1 MRKMKVVTLLLVT
14 VLIIRC
20 GEKSEA
26 NHTKGNVTLDNFF
39 QVTGYAQGTTYS
51 IVYQDS
57 LKRDLSNSIDS
68 LLKDYDSYLSTYVD
82 TSLISQFNNSEYS
95 PTSSKTRWSNDFS
108 DLEIQPDGI
117 FEDCFKSAKEIY
129 HATDGA
135 FNPAIFPLV
144 KYWGF
149 FKGEIRADPSELEI
163 DSILKIVDFSDS
175 MINLYTDTVSK
186 GDVIFGSTPVIGKLN
201 GNTKIDFNGIAQGHS
216 VDIIGRYLLS
226 LGVNNFMVE
235 VGGEVLCKGVNNKNT
250 CWQIGVDKPIENSSP
265 GSEGFEFVVNV
276 NNGAVAT
283 SGNYRKFYEKD
294 GLKYAHTINPKTGY
308 PVQHSLLSV
317 TVKTD
322 KCADA
327 DGYATAFMVMGM
339 EQTKKFLSANPEL
352 HLEVY
357 LVASTGKDAH
367 EIWMTEG
374 FQSLIVE

>member
-1 MRKMKVVTLLLVT
+1 MKFVTLLLITFIFV
-14 VLIIRC
+14 RC
-20 GEKSEA
+20 GDKPKSKNAKSEVVL
-26 NHTKGNVTLDNFF
+26 NDFF
-39 QVTGYAQGTTYS
+39 QLTGYAQGTTYS
-51 IVYQDS
+51 IVYQDA
-57 LKRDLSNSIDS
+57 LKRNLSNSIDS

-95 PTSSKTRWSNDFS
+95 PASSKTSWNNDFS
-108 DLEIQPDGI
+108 DLEVQPDGI

-135 FNPAIFPLV
+135 FNPAVFPLV

-149 FKGEIRADPSELEI
+149 FKGEIREDPSQVEI

-175 MINLYTDTVSK
+175 MIKLYADTVAK

-201 GNTKIDFNGIAQGHS
+201 GNMKIDFNGIAQGHS

-226 LGVNNFMVE
+226 LGIHNFMIE

-250 CWQIGVDKPIENSSP
+250 YWQIGVDKPVENSSP
-265 GSEGFEFVVNV
+265 GSEGFQLIVNV
-276 NNGAVAT
+276 DNGAIAT

-294 GLKYAHTINPKTGY
+294 GLKYAHTINPKTGF
-308 PVQHSLLSV
+308 PVQHSLLSS
-317 TVKTD
+317 TVKAD

-339 EQTKKFLSANPEL
+339 EQTKKFLSSNPGL

-357 LVASTGKDAH
+357 LVASNGKDAH
-367 EIWMTEG
+367 EVWMTEG
-374 FQSLIVE
+374 FKNLIVE

>member
-1 MRKMKVVTLLLVT
+1 MKVVTLLLITFIFV
-14 VLIIRC
+14 RC
-20 GEKSEA
+20 GDNSEFNNAKSE
-26 NHTKGNVTLDNFF
+26 VVLYDFF

-51 IVYQDS
+51 IVYQDV

-95 PTSSKTRWSNDFS
+95 PTSAKTSWNTDFS

-117 FEDCFKSAKEIY
+117 FEDCFKAAKVIY

-135 FNPAIFPLV
+135 FNPAVFPLV

-149 FKGEIRADPSELEI
+149 FKGEIREDPSGVEI

-175 MINLYTDTVSK
+175 MINLYIDTVSK
-186 GDVIFGSTPVIGKLN
+186 RDVIFGSTPVIGKLN
-201 GNTKIDFNGIAQGHS
+201 GNMKIDFNGIAQGHS

-226 LGVNNFMVE
+226 LGINNFMAE
-235 VGGEVLCKGVNNKNT
+235 VGGEVLCKGVNNKNAY
-250 CWQIGVDKPIENSSP
+250 WQIGVDKPVENSSP
-265 GSEGFEFVVNV
+265 GSEGFQFVVNV
-276 NNGAVAT
+276 NNGAIAT

-294 GLKYAHTINPKTGY
+294 GLKYAHTINPKTGF

-317 TVKTD
+317 TVKAD

-339 EQTKKFLSANPEL
+339 EHTKKFLSLNSEL
-352 HLEVY
+352 RLEVY
-357 LVASTGKDAH
+357 LVASSGKDAY
-367 EIWMTEG
+367 EVWMTKG
-374 FQSLIVE
+374 FENLLIK

>member
-1 MRKMKVVTLLLVT
+1 MKVVTLLLITFLLV
-14 VLIIRC
+14 RC
-20 GEKSEA
+20 GENQESK
-26 NHTKGNVTLDNFF
+26 NTLGKVVSNDFF
-39 QVTGYAQGTTYS
+39 QISGYAQGTTYS

-95 PTSSKTRWSNDFS
+95 PTSSKTSWNNDFL
-108 DLEIQPDGI
+108 DLQIHSDGI
-117 FEDCFKSAKEIY
+117 FEDCFKAAKEIF

-135 FNPAIFPLV
+135 FNPAVYPLV

-149 FKGEIRADPSELEI
+149 LDGKPRDDIFQYEI
-163 DSILKIVDFSDS
+163 DSILNIVNFSDS
-175 MINLYTDTVSK
+175 MINLYTDTISK
-186 GDVIFGSTPVIGKLN
+186 GDVLFGSTAVIGKLN
-201 GNTKIDFNGIAQGHS
+201 GSMKIDFNGIAQGHS

-226 LGVNNFMVE
+226 LGINNFMVE

-250 CWQIGVDKPIENSSP
+250 YWRIGVDKPVENSSP
-265 GSEGFEFVVNV
+265 GSKGFQFVVNV
-276 NNGAVAT
+276 NNGAIAT

-294 GLKYAHTINPKTGY
+294 GIKYAHTINPKTGN

-317 TVKTD
+317 TVAAD
-322 KCADA
+322 KCVDA

-339 EQTKKFLSANPEL
+339 EQTKKFLSTNPEL

-357 LVASTGKDAH
+357 MIASSGKEEH
-367 EIWMTEG
+367 EVWLTKG
-374 FQSLIVE
+374 FQNLIAE

>member
-1 MRKMKVVTLLLVT
+1 MKVVTLLLITFLLV
-14 VLIIRC
+14 RC
-20 GEKSEA
+20 GEKVVS
-26 NHTKGNVTLDNFF
+26 NNFF

-95 PTSSKTRWSNDFS
+95 PASSKTSWNNDFL
-108 DLEIQPDGI
+108 DLEIQSDGI
-117 FEDCFKSAKEIY
+117 FEDCFKAAKEIY
-129 HATDGA
+129 HETDGA
-135 FNPAIFPLV
+135 FNPAVYPLV

-149 FKGEIRADPSELEI
+149 LDGKPRDDIFQYEI
-163 DSILKIVDFSDS
+163 DSILKIVNFSDS
-175 MINLYTDTVSK
+175 MINLYPDTVSK
-186 GDVIFGSTPVIGKLN
+186 GDLLFGSTPVIAKLN
-201 GNTKIDFNGIAQGHS
+201 GSMKIDFNGIAQGHS

-226 LGVNNFMVE
+226 LGINNLMVE

-250 CWQIGVDKPIENSSP
+250 YWQIGVDKPVENSSP
-265 GSEGFEFVVNV
+265 GSKGFQFVVHV
-276 NNGAVAT
+276 NNGAIAT

-294 GLKYAHTINPKTGY
+294 GIKYAHTINPKTGN

-317 TVKTD
+317 TVAAD
-322 KCADA
+322 KCVDA

-339 EQTKKFLSANPEL
+339 EQTKKFLNANPEL

-357 LVASTGKDAH
+357 MIASSGKEEH
-367 EIWMTEG
+367 EVWMTKG
-374 FQSLIVE
+374 FQNLIVD

>member
-1 MRKMKVVTLLLVT
+1 MKVVTLLLITFLFV
-14 VLIIRC
+14 RC
-20 GEKSEA
+20 GENQES
-26 NHTKGNVTLDNFF
+26 NNIKGKVVLNDFF

-82 TSLISQFNNSEYS
+82 TSLISQFNNSESS
-95 PTSSKTRWSNDFS
+95 PTSSKTSWNNDFL
-108 DLEIQPDGI
+108 DLEIQSDGI
-117 FEDCFKSAKEIY
+117 FEDCFKAAKEIY

-135 FNPAIFPLV
+135 FNPAVYPLV

-149 FKGEIRADPSELEI
+149 LDGKPRDDIFQYEI
-163 DSILKIVDFSDS
+163 DSILKIVNFSDS
-175 MINLYTDTVSK
+175 LINLYTDTVSK
-186 GDVIFGSTPVIGKLN
+186 GDVLFGSTPVIGKLN
-201 GNTKIDFNGIAQGHS
+201 GNMKIDFNGIAQGHS
-216 VDIIGRYLLS
+216 VDIIGRFLLS
-226 LGVNNFMVE
+226 FGINNFMIE

-250 CWQIGVDKPIENSSP
+250 FWQIGVDKPVENSSP
-265 GSEGFEFVVNV
+265 GSKGFQFVVNV
-276 NNGAVAT
+276 NNGAIAT

-294 GLKYAHTINPKTGY
+294 GVKYAHTINPKTGY

-317 TVKTD
+317 TVAAD
-322 KCADA
+322 KCVDA

-339 EQTKKFLSANPEL
+339 EHTKKFLSSHPEL

-367 EIWMTEG
+367 EVWMTEG
-374 FQSLIVE
+374 FQSFIVE

>member
-1 MRKMKVVTLLLVT
+1 MRKMKVVKLLLITFLFVG
-14 VLIIRC
+14 C
-20 GEKSEA
+20 GGNQKPF
-26 NHTKGNVTLDNFF
+26 NTKDKGLLTDFF
-39 QVTGYAQGTTYS
+39 QITGYAQGTTYS

-57 LKRDLSNSIDS
+57 LKRDLSSSIDS

-82 TSLISQFNNSEYS
+82 TSLISQFNNSAYS
-95 PTSSKTRWSNDFS
+95 PTSSLISWNNDS
-108 DLEIQPDGI
+108 LDLEIQPHGI
-117 FEDCFKSAKEIY
+117 FEDCFKAAKEIY

-149 FKGEIRADPSELEI
+149 FNGEIRANASEFEI

-175 MINLYTDTVSK
+175 MINLCDGTLAK
-186 GDVIFGSTPVIGKLN
+186 RDVLFGSPILLCKLN

-235 VGGEVLCKGVNNKNT
+235 VGGEVLCNGVNNKNT
-250 CWQIGVDKPIENSSP
+250 FWQIGVDKPVENSSP
-265 GSEGFEFVVNV
+265 GSEGFQFIVNV
-276 NNGAVAT
+276 NNGAIAT

-317 TVKTD
+317 TVKASR
-322 KCADA
+322 CSDA
-327 DGYATAFMVMGM
+327 DGYATAFMVMGV
-339 EQTKKFLSANPEL
+339 EKTKRFLSANPEL
-352 HLEVY
+352 DLEVY
-357 LVASTGKDAH
+357 LVAANGKEEH
-367 EIWMTEG
+367 SVWMTKE
-374 FQSLIVE
+374 FACSN

>member
-1 MRKMKVVTLLLVT
+1 MKVVTLLLITFIFV
-14 VLIIRC
+14 RC
-20 GEKSEA
+20 GEKPESNNAKSE
-26 NHTKGNVTLDNFF
+26 VVLYDFF

-51 IVYQDS
+51 IVYQDV
-57 LKRDLSNSIDS
+57 LKRDLSMSIDS

-82 TSLISQFNNSEYS
+82 TSLISQFNNSLYS
-95 PTSSKTRWSNDFS
+95 PAFTKTSWNKDFS
-108 DLEIQPDGI
+108 DLEVQPDGI
-117 FEDCFKSAKEIY
+117 FEDCFKAAKEIY

-135 FNPAIFPLV
+135 FNPSVYPLV

-149 FKGEIRADPSELEI
+149 LDGKPRDDIFQYEI

-175 MINLYTDTVSK
+175 MINLSTDTVSK
-186 GDVIFGSTPVIGKLN
+186 GEVIVGSTPVIAKLH
-201 GNTKIDFNGIAQGHS
+201 GNMKIDFNGIAQGHS

-250 CWQIGVDKPIENSSP
+250 YWQIGVDKPVENSSP
-265 GSEGFEFVVNV
+265 GSEGFQFVVNV
-276 NNGAVAT
+276 NNGAIAT

-294 GLKYAHTINPKTGY
+294 GVKYAHTINPKTGY

-317 TVKTD
+317 TVMTD

-339 EQTKKFLSANPEL
+339 EQTKKFLSSNPEL

-357 LVASTGKDAH
+357 LVASTGKDKH
-367 EIWMTEG
+367 EFWMTEG

>member
-1 MRKMKVVTLLLVT
+1 MKVVILLLITFIFV
-14 VLIIRC
+14 RC
-20 GEKSEA
+20 GDNSESNNAKSE
-26 NHTKGNVTLDNFF
+26 VVLYDFF

-51 IVYQDS
+51 IVYQDV

-95 PTSSKTRWSNDFS
+95 PTSAKTSWNTDFS

-117 FEDCFKSAKEIY
+117 FEDCFKAAKVIY

-135 FNPAIFPLV
+135 FNPAVFPLV

-149 FKGEIRADPSELEI
+149 FKGEIREDPSGVEI

-175 MINLYTDTVSK
+175 MINLYIDTVSK
-186 GDVIFGSTPVIGKLN
+186 RDVIFGSTPVIGKLN
-201 GNTKIDFNGIAQGHS
+201 GNMKIDFNGIAQGHS

-226 LGVNNFMVE
+226 LGINNFMAE
-235 VGGEVLCKGVNNKNT
+235 VGGEVLCKGVNNKNAY
-250 CWQIGVDKPIENSSP
+250 WQIGVDKPVENSSP
-265 GSEGFEFVVNV
+265 GSEGFQFVVNV
-276 NNGAVAT
+276 NNGAIAT

-294 GLKYAHTINPKTGY
+294 GLKYAHTINPKTGF

-317 TVKTD
+317 TVKAD

-339 EQTKKFLSANPEL
+339 EHTKKFLSLNSEL
-352 HLEVY
+352 RLEVY
-357 LVASTGKDAH
+357 LVASSGKDAY
-367 EIWMTEG
+367 EVWMTKG
-374 FQSLIVE
+374 FESLLIK

>member
-1 MRKMKVVTLLLVT
+1 MFRIT
-14 VLIIRC
+14 
-20 GEKSEA
+20 
-26 NHTKGNVTLDNFF
+26 FF

-82 TSLISQFNNSEYS
+82 TSLISQFNNSESS
-95 PTSSKTRWSNDFS
+95 PTSSKTSWNNDFL
-108 DLEIQPDGI
+108 DLEIQSDGI
-117 FEDCFKSAKEIY
+117 FEDCFKAAKEIY

-135 FNPAIFPLV
+135 FNPAVYPLV

-149 FKGEIRADPSELEI
+149 LDGKPRDDIFQYEI
-163 DSILKIVDFSDS
+163 DSILKIVNFSDS
-175 MINLYTDTVSK
+175 MINLYADTVSK
-186 GDVIFGSTPVIGKLN
+186 GDVLFGSTPVIGKLN
-201 GNTKIDFNGIAQGHS
+201 GNMKIDFNGIAQGHS

-226 LGVNNFMVE
+226 LGINNFMVE

-250 CWQIGVDKPIENSSP
+250 YWQIGVDKPVENSSP
-265 GSEGFEFVVNV
+265 GSKGFQFVVNV
-276 NNGAVAT
+276 NNGAIAT

-294 GLKYAHTINPKTGY
+294 GIKYAHTINPKTGY

-317 TVKTD
+317 TVAAD
-322 KCADA
+322 KCVDA

-339 EQTKKFLSANPEL
+339 EHTKKFLNANPEL

-357 LVASTGKDAH
+357 LIASSGKEEH
-367 EIWMTEG
+367 EVWMTKG

>member
-1 MRKMKVVTLLLVT
+1 MKVVTLLLITFIFV
-14 VLIIRC
+14 RC
-20 GEKSEA
+20 GEKPESNNAKSE
-26 NHTKGNVTLDNFF
+26 VVLYDFF

-51 IVYQDS
+51 IVYQDV
-57 LKRDLSNSIDS
+57 LKRDLSMSIDS

-82 TSLISQFNNSEYS
+82 TSLISQFNNSLYS
-95 PTSSKTRWSNDFS
+95 PAFTKTSWNKDFS
-108 DLEIQPDGI
+108 DLEVQPDGI
-117 FEDCFKSAKEIY
+117 FEDCFKAAKEIY

-135 FNPAIFPLV
+135 FNPSVYPLV

-149 FKGEIRADPSELEI
+149 LDGKPRDDIFQYEI

-175 MINLYTDTVSK
+175 VINLSTDTVSK
-186 GDVIFGSTPVIGKLN
+186 GEVIVGSTPVIAKLH
-201 GNTKIDFNGIAQGHS
+201 GNMKIDFNGIAQGHS

-250 CWQIGVDKPIENSSP
+250 YWQIGVDKPVENSSP
-265 GSEGFEFVVNV
+265 GSEGFQFVVNV
-276 NNGAVAT
+276 NNGAIAT

-294 GLKYAHTINPKTGY
+294 GVKYAHTINPKTGY

-317 TVKTD
+317 TVMTD

-339 EQTKKFLSANPEL
+339 EQTKKFLSSNPEL

-357 LVASTGKDAH
+357 LVASTGKDKH
-367 EIWMTEG
+367 EFWMTEG

>member
-1 MRKMKVVTLLLVT
+1 MKVVTLLLITFIFV
-14 VLIIRC
+14 RC
-20 GEKSEA
+20 GEKPESNNAKSE
-26 NHTKGNVTLDNFF
+26 VVLYDFF

-51 IVYQDS
+51 IVYQDV
-57 LKRDLSNSIDS
+57 LKRDLSMSIDS

-82 TSLISQFNNSEYS
+82 TSLISQFNNSLYS
-95 PTSSKTRWSNDFS
+95 PAFTKTSWNKDFS
-108 DLEIQPDGI
+108 DLEVQPDGI
-117 FEDCFKSAKEIY
+117 FEDCFKAAKEIY

-135 FNPAIFPLV
+135 FNPSVYPLV

-149 FKGEIRADPSELEI
+149 LDGKPRDDIFQYEI

-175 MINLYTDTVSK
+175 VINLSTDTVSK
-186 GDVIFGSTPVIGKLN
+186 GEVIVGSTPVIAKLH
-201 GNTKIDFNGIAQGHS
+201 GNMKIDFNGIAQGHS

-250 CWQIGVDKPIENSSP
+250 YWQIGVDKPVENSSP
-265 GSEGFEFVVNV
+265 GSEGFQFVVNV
-276 NNGAVAT
+276 NNGAIAT

-294 GLKYAHTINPKTGY
+294 GVKYAHAINPKTGY

-317 TVKTD
+317 TVMTD

-339 EQTKKFLSANPEL
+339 EQTKKFLSSNPEL

-357 LVASTGKDAH
+357 LVASTGKDKH
-367 EIWMTEG
+367 EFWMTEG

>member
-1 MRKMKVVTLLLVT
+1 MKVVTLLLITFLFV
-14 VLIIRC
+14 RC
-20 GEKSEA
+20 GENQES
-26 NHTKGNVTLDNFF
+26 NNIKGKVVLNDFF

-82 TSLISQFNNSEYS
+82 TSLISQFNNSESS
-95 PTSSKTRWSNDFS
+95 PTSSKTSWNNDFL
-108 DLEIQPDGI
+108 DLEIQSDGI
-117 FEDCFKSAKEIY
+117 FEDCFKAAKEIY

-135 FNPAIFPLV
+135 FNPAVYPLV

-149 FKGEIRADPSELEI
+149 LDGKPRDDIFQYEI
-163 DSILKIVDFSDS
+163 DSILKIVNFSDS
-175 MINLYTDTVSK
+175 LINLYTDTVSK
-186 GDVIFGSTPVIGKLN
+186 GDVLFGSTPVIGKLN
-201 GNTKIDFNGIAQGHS
+201 GNMKIDFNGIAQGHS
-216 VDIIGRYLLS
+216 VDIIGRFLLS
-226 LGVNNFMVE
+226 FGINNFMIE

-250 CWQIGVDKPIENSSP
+250 FWQIGVDKPVENSSP
-265 GSEGFEFVVNV
+265 GSEGFQFVINV
-276 NNGAVAT
+276 NNGAIAT

-294 GLKYAHTINPKTGY
+294 GVKYAHTINPKTGY

-317 TVKTD
+317 TVAAD
-322 KCADA
+322 KCVDA

-339 EQTKKFLSANPEL
+339 EQTKKFLSAHPEL

-367 EIWMTEG
+367 EVWMTEG
-374 FQSLIVE
+374 FQSFIVE

>member
-1 MRKMKVVTLLLVT
+1 MKVVTLLLITFIFV
-14 VLIIRC
+14 RC
-20 GEKSEA
+20 GEKPESNNAKSE
-26 NHTKGNVTLDNFF
+26 VVLYDFF
-39 QVTGYAQGTTYS
+39 QVTGYAQGTTYY
-51 IVYQDS
+51 IVYQDV
-57 LKRDLSNSIDS
+57 LKRDLSMSIDS

-82 TSLISQFNNSEYS
+82 TSLISQFNNSLYS
-95 PTSSKTRWSNDFS
+95 PAFTKTSWNKDFS
-108 DLEIQPDGI
+108 DLEVQPDGI
-117 FEDCFKSAKEIY
+117 FEDCFKAAKEIY

-135 FNPAIFPLV
+135 FNPSVYPLV

-149 FKGEIRADPSELEI
+149 LDGKPRDDIFQYEI

-175 MINLYTDTVSK
+175 VINLSTDTVSK
-186 GDVIFGSTPVIGKLN
+186 GEVIVGSTPVIAKLH
-201 GNTKIDFNGIAQGHS
+201 GNMKIDFNGIAQGHS

-250 CWQIGVDKPIENSSP
+250 YWQIGVDKPVENSSP
-265 GSEGFEFVVNV
+265 GSEGFQFVVNV
-276 NNGAVAT
+276 NNGAIAT

-294 GLKYAHTINPKTGY
+294 GVKYAHAINPKTGY

-317 TVKTD
+317 TVMTD

-339 EQTKKFLSANPEL
+339 EQTKKFLSSNPEL

-374 FQSLIVE
+374 FKSLIVE

>member
-1 MRKMKVVTLLLVT
+1 MKVVTLLLITFIFV
-14 VLIIRC
+14 RC
-20 GEKSEA
+20 GEKPESNNAKSE
-26 NHTKGNVTLDNFF
+26 VVLYDFF

-51 IVYQDS
+51 IVYQDV
-57 LKRDLSNSIDS
+57 LKRDLSMSIDS

-82 TSLISQFNNSEYS
+82 TSLISQFNNSLYS
-95 PTSSKTRWSNDFS
+95 PAFTKTSWNKDFS
-108 DLEIQPDGI
+108 DLEVQPDGI
-117 FEDCFKSAKEIY
+117 FEDCFKAAKEIY

-135 FNPAIFPLV
+135 FNPSVYPLV

-149 FKGEIRADPSELEI
+149 LDGKPRDDIFQYEI

-175 MINLYTDTVSK
+175 VINLSTDTVSK
-186 GDVIFGSTPVIGKLN
+186 GEVIVGSTPVIAKLH
-201 GNTKIDFNGIAQGHS
+201 GNMKIDFNGIAQGHS

-250 CWQIGVDKPIENSSP
+250 YWQIGVDKPVENSSP
-265 GSEGFEFVVNV
+265 GSEGFQFVVNV
-276 NNGAVAT
+276 NNGAIAT

-294 GLKYAHTINPKTGY
+294 GVKYAHTINPKTGY

-317 TVKTD
+317 TVMTD

-339 EQTKKFLSANPEL
+339 EQTKKFLSSNPEL

-374 FQSLIVE
+374 FKSLIVE

>member
-1 MRKMKVVTLLLVT
+1 MKIVTLLLITFLFV
-14 VLIIRC
+14 RC
-20 GEKSEA
+20 GENQES
-26 NHTKGNVTLDNFF
+26 NNIKGKVVLNDFF

-82 TSLISQFNNSEYS
+82 TSLISQFNNSESS
-95 PTSSKTRWSNDFS
+95 PTSSKTSWKNDFLY
-108 DLEIQPDGI
+108 LEIQSDGI
-117 FEDCFKSAKEIY
+117 FEDCFKAAKEIY

-135 FNPAIFPLV
+135 FNPAVYPLV

-149 FKGEIRADPSELEI
+149 LDGKPRDDIFQYEI
-163 DSILKIVDFSDS
+163 DSILKIVNFSDS

-186 GDVIFGSTPVIGKLN
+186 GDFLFGSTPLIGKLN
-201 GNTKIDFNGIAQGHS
+201 GNMKIDFNGIAQGHS

-226 LGVNNFMVE
+226 LGTNNFMVE
-235 VGGEVLCKGVNNKNT
+235 VGGEVLCNGVNNKNT
-250 CWQIGVDKPIENSSP
+250 FWQIGVDKPVENSSP
-265 GSEGFEFVVNV
+265 GSKGFQFVVNV
-276 NNGAVAT
+276 NNGAIAT

-294 GLKYAHTINPKTGY
+294 GVKYAHTINPKTGY

-317 TVKTD
+317 TVAAD
-322 KCADA
+322 KCVDA

-339 EQTKKFLSANPEL
+339 EHTKKFLNANTEL

-357 LVASTGKDAH
+357 LVASTGKEEH
-367 EIWMTEG
+367 EVWMTKG

>member
-1 MRKMKVVTLLLVT
+1 MKVVTLLLITFLLV
-14 VLIIRC
+14 RC
-20 GEKSEA
+20 GEKVVS
-26 NHTKGNVTLDNFF
+26 NNFF

-95 PTSSKTRWSNDFS
+95 PASSKTSWNNDFL
-108 DLEIQPDGI
+108 DLEIQSDGI
-117 FEDCFKSAKEIY
+117 FEDCFKAAKEIY
-129 HATDGA
+129 HETDGA
-135 FNPAIFPLV
+135 FNPAVYPLV

-149 FKGEIRADPSELEI
+149 LDGKPRDDIFQYEI
-163 DSILKIVDFSDS
+163 DSILKIVNFSDS
-175 MINLYTDTVSK
+175 MINLYADTVSK
-186 GDVIFGSTPVIGKLN
+186 GDVLFGSTPVIAKLN
-201 GNTKIDFNGIAQGHS
+201 GSMKIDFNGIAQGHS
-216 VDIIGRYLLS
+216 VDIIGHYLLS
-226 LGVNNFMVE
+226 FGINNFMVE

-250 CWQIGVDKPIENSSP
+250 YWQIGVDKPVENSSP
-265 GSEGFEFVVNV
+265 GSKGFQFVVNV
-276 NNGAVAT
+276 NNGAIAT

-294 GLKYAHTINPKTGY
+294 GVKYAHTIHPNTGY

-317 TVKTD
+317 TVAAD
-322 KCADA
+322 KCVDA

-339 EQTKKFLSANPEL
+339 EYTKKFLNANPEL

-367 EIWMTEG
+367 EVWMTEG
-374 FQSLIVE
+374 FQSFIVE

>member
-1 MRKMKVVTLLLVT
+1 MKVVTLLLITFIFV
-14 VLIIRC
+14 RC
-20 GEKSEA
+20 GEKPESNNAKSE
-26 NHTKGNVTLDNFF
+26 VVLYDFF

-51 IVYQDS
+51 IVYQDV
-57 LKRDLSNSIDS
+57 LKRDLSMSIDS

-82 TSLISQFNNSEYS
+82 TSLISQFNNSLYS
-95 PTSSKTRWSNDFS
+95 PAFTKTSWNKDFS
-108 DLEIQPDGI
+108 DLEVQPDGI
-117 FEDCFKSAKEIY
+117 FEDCFKAAKEIY

-135 FNPAIFPLV
+135 FNPSVYPLV

-149 FKGEIRADPSELEI
+149 LDGKPRDDIFQYEI

-175 MINLYTDTVSK
+175 MINLSTDTVSK
-186 GDVIFGSTPVIGKLN
+186 GEVIVGSTPVIAKLH
-201 GNTKIDFNGIAQGHS
+201 GNMKIDFNGIAQGHS

-250 CWQIGVDKPIENSSP
+250 YWQIGVDKPVENSSP
-265 GSEGFEFVVNV
+265 GSEGFQFVVNV
-276 NNGAVAT
+276 NNGAIAT

-294 GLKYAHTINPKTGY
+294 GVKYAHAINPKTGY

-317 TVKTD
+317 TVMTD

-339 EQTKKFLSANPEL
+339 EQTKKFLSSNPEL

-357 LVASTGKDAH
+357 LVASTGKDKH
-367 EIWMTEG
+367 EFWMTEG

>member
-1 MRKMKVVTLLLVT
+1 MKVVILLLITFIFV
-14 VLIIRC
+14 RC
-20 GEKSEA
+20 GDNSESNNAKSE
-26 NHTKGNVTLDNFF
+26 VVLYDFF

-51 IVYQDS
+51 IVYQDV

-95 PTSSKTRWSNDFS
+95 PTSAKTSWNTDFS

-117 FEDCFKSAKEIY
+117 FEDCFKAAKVIY

-135 FNPAIFPLV
+135 FNPAVFPLV

-149 FKGEIRADPSELEI
+149 FKGEIREDPSGIEI

-175 MINLYTDTVSK
+175 MINLYIDTVSK
-186 GDVIFGSTPVIGKLN
+186 RDVIFGSTPVIGKLN
-201 GNTKIDFNGIAQGHS
+201 GNMKIDFNGIAQGHS

-226 LGVNNFMVE
+226 LGINNFMAE
-235 VGGEVLCKGVNNKNT
+235 VGGEVLCKGVNNKNAY
-250 CWQIGVDKPIENSSP
+250 WQIGVDKPVENSSP
-265 GSEGFEFVVNV
+265 GSEGFQFVVNV
-276 NNGAVAT
+276 NNGAIAT

-294 GLKYAHTINPKTGY
+294 GLKYAHTINPKTGF

-317 TVKTD
+317 TVKAD

-339 EQTKKFLSANPEL
+339 EHTKKFLSLNSEL
-352 HLEVY
+352 RLEVY
-357 LVASTGKDAH
+357 LVASSGKDAY
-367 EIWMTEG
+367 EVWMTKG
-374 FQSLIVE
+374 FENLLIK

>member
-1 MRKMKVVTLLLVT
+1 MKVVILLLITFIFV
-14 VLIIRC
+14 RC
-20 GEKSEA
+20 GDNSESNNAKSE
-26 NHTKGNVTLDNFF
+26 VVLYDFF

-51 IVYQDS
+51 IVYQDV

-95 PTSSKTRWSNDFS
+95 PTSAKTSWNTDFS

-117 FEDCFKSAKEIY
+117 FEDCFKAAKVIY

-135 FNPAIFPLV
+135 FNPAVFPLV

-149 FKGEIRADPSELEI
+149 FKGEIREDPSGVEI

-175 MINLYTDTVSK
+175 MINLYIDTVSK
-186 GDVIFGSTPVIGKLN
+186 RDVIFGSTPVIGKLN
-201 GNTKIDFNGIAQGHS
+201 GNMKIDFNGIAQGHS

-226 LGVNNFMVE
+226 LGINNFMAE
-235 VGGEVLCKGVNNKNT
+235 VGGEVLCKGVNNKNAY
-250 CWQIGVDKPIENSSP
+250 WQIGVDKPVENSSP
-265 GSEGFEFVVNV
+265 GSEGFQFVVNV
-276 NNGAVAT
+276 NNGAIAT

-294 GLKYAHTINPKTGY
+294 GLKYAHTINPKTGF

-317 TVKTD
+317 TVKAD

-339 EQTKKFLSANPEL
+339 EHTKKFLSLNSEL
-352 HLEVY
+352 RLEVY
-357 LVASTGKDAH
+357 LVASSGKDAY
-367 EIWMTEG
+367 EVWMTKG
-374 FQSLIVE
+374 FENLLIK

>member
-1 MRKMKVVTLLLVT
+1 MKVVTLLLITFIFV
-14 VLIIRC
+14 RC
-20 GEKSEA
+20 GDNSESNNAKSE
-26 NHTKGNVTLDNFF
+26 VVFYDFF

-51 IVYQDS
+51 IVYQDV

-95 PTSSKTRWSNDFS
+95 PTSAKTSWNTDFS

-117 FEDCFKSAKEIY
+117 FEDCFKAAKVIY

-135 FNPAIFPLV
+135 FNPAVFPLV

-149 FKGEIRADPSELEI
+149 FKGEIREDPSGVEI

-175 MINLYTDTVSK
+175 MINLYIDTVSK
-186 GDVIFGSTPVIGKLN
+186 RDVIFGSTPVIGKLN
-201 GNTKIDFNGIAQGHS
+201 GNMKIDFNGIAQGHS

-226 LGVNNFMVE
+226 LGINNFMAE
-235 VGGEVLCKGVNNKNT
+235 VGGEVLCKGVNNKNAY
-250 CWQIGVDKPIENSSP
+250 WQIGVDKPVENSSP
-265 GSEGFEFVVNV
+265 GSEGFQFVVNV
-276 NNGAVAT
+276 NNGAIAT

-294 GLKYAHTINPKTGY
+294 GLKYAHTINPKTGF

-317 TVKTD
+317 TVKAD

-339 EQTKKFLSANPEL
+339 EHTKKFLSLNSEL
-352 HLEVY
+352 RLEVY
-357 LVASTGKDAH
+357 LVASSGKDAY
-367 EIWMTEG
+367 EVWMTKG
-374 FQSLIVE
+374 FENLLIK